1 MSDWITQ
8 ETRKAQNMTAAVEA
22 LRDSGMPTPRTDE
35 AEMEP
40 IIGDDHRL
48 AALVGD
54 LAESYARLSRA
65 LDHVDTHVVAS
76 QDKEIER
83 MQKRVDKLENTA
95 KPKAPAKP

>member
-8 ETRKAQNMTAAVEA
+8 ETRKAQNIAAAVEA

-35 AEMEP
+35 ALAEP
-40 IIGDDHRL
+40 LIGDDHKL

-54 LAESYARLSRA
+54 MAESYARLSRA
-65 LDHVDTHVVAS
+65 LDHVDTHVIAS

-83 MQKRVDKLENTA
+83 LQKRVTELSETA
-95 KPKAPAKP
+95 QPKAAATK